1 MNPQMQQLLDLMKQ
15 QQEAASKPASQ
26 SYTKDQKRMLAFAG
40 IADAG
45 RALQGK
51 EGTSVAS
58 LISSFTD
65 LADQKERL
73 MQLWPRE
80 I

>member
-1 MNPQMQQLLDLMKQ
+1 
-15 QQEAASKPASQ
+15 
-26 SYTKDQKRMLAFAG
+26 MLAFAG

-58 LISSFTD
+58 LMTNFTD
-65 LADQKERL
+65 IADQRRKADAAQAQNQMIGSYDGRH
-73 MQLWPRE
+73 
-80 I
+80 